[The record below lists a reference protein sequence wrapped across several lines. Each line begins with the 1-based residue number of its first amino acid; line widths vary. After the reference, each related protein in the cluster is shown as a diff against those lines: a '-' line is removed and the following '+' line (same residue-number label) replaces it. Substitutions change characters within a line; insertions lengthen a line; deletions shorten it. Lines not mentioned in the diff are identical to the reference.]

1 MGRIDMKTQK
11 FVSYA
16 SLAVCAMAVL
26 ATAQAAPSLKSVTLG
41 NQSPTPAAPGGKG
54 MFPVTVTRAGTGS
67 MSVYLSVSG
76 LPPAAT
82 ASFVPP
88 KVSFSDQG
96 PSTKN
101 AVLVI
106 ALDPNTIAGDYPI
119 TMTARHG
126 ASPSA
131 LTVSSLLTV
140 GASTVPLFPPVLYPP
155 VLNPD
160 GTIGLSGQGTSSQP
174 VLVQATT
181 NLLSASSWE
190 TIGVYMLD
198 QTGLFSVIDQ
208 DATNFPVRFYR
219 AAQ

>member
-1 MGRIDMKTQK
+1 MKTQK